1 MRSPESREVSGQP
14 LRSWNSASSFSYVG
28 KSIRSE
34 DNKVARGSH
43 EDLRKEVSKY
53 KQNLDR
59 GSRVILIE
67 LLHGEKIT
75 GTGRRSE
82 EPERQVGK

>member
-1 MRSPESREVSGQP
+1 M
-14 LRSWNSASSFSYVG
+14 G

-43 EDLRKEVSKY
+43 EDLRKEVIKF

-59 GSRVILIE
+59 GSRVILIKSCCM
-67 LLHGEKIT
+67 GKKIT